1 MTSSTLLPSEIGLVT
16 DIGIEV
22 NPWNRSRGKRLFDLL
37 LALVL
42 LILSSPVMLAV
53 ALVVRVTSKGPIF
66 YRQWRVGR
74 EGREFQL
81 FKFRTMTHAPEQQ
94 GPSVTRAKDP
104 RITGAGRMLRKWK
117 LDELPQLFNVVRG
130 DMSFVGPR
138 PDVSQYLE
146 CLDDAQKQILH
157 LRPGITGS
165 ATLRYRNEEQLLSQV
180 PAGKLEYFYC
190 TQVLPEK
197 VRLDLDYARTAGF
210 ISDLTILLRTFR
222 AILT

>member
-1 MTSSTLLPSEIGLVT
+1 MMSSTLLRPGISLVT

-22 NPWNRSRGKRLFDLL
+22 NPWNRSRAKRSFDLL
-37 LALVL
+37 LALIL
-42 LILSSPVMLAV
+42 LILSSPLMLAV
-53 ALVVRVTSKGPIF
+53 ALVVRVASKGPIF

-81 FKFRTMTHAPEQQ
+81 LKFRTMTHAPEQQ

-104 RITGAGRMLRKWK
+104 RITAAGRLLRKWK

-138 PDVSQYLE
+138 PDVSRYLE
-146 CLDDAQKQILH
+146 SLDDAQKQVLH

-165 ATLRYRNEEQLLSQV
+165 ATLRYRNEEQLLAQV
-180 PAGKLEYFYC
+180 PAGQLESFYC

-197 VRLDLDYARTAGF
+197 VRLDLDYARNAGF
-210 ISDLTILLRTFR
+210 ISDVAILFRTFR
-222 AILT
+222 AILN

>member
-1 MTSSTLLPSEIGLVT
+1 MSSTLLRPDISLVT
-16 DIGIEV
+16 DIGVEV
-22 NPWNRSRGKRLFDLL
+22 NPWNRSRAKRLFDLL

-53 ALVVRVTSKGPIF
+53 ALVVRVASKGPIF
-66 YRQWRVGR
+66 YRQRRVGR

-81 FKFRTMTHAPEQQ
+81 LKFRTMTHSPEQQ

-104 RITGAGRMLRKWK
+104 RITGAGRLLRKWK

-138 PDVSQYLE
+138 PDVSRYLE
-146 CLDDAQKQILH
+146 SLDDAQKQVLH

-165 ATLRYRNEEQLLSQV
+165 ATLRYRNEEQLLAQV
-180 PAGKLEYFYC
+180 PAGQLESFYC

-197 VRLDLDYARTAGF
+197 VRLDLDYARNAGF
-210 ISDLTILLRTFR
+210 ISDVAILFRTFR
-222 AILT
+222 AILN